1 MFLKNA
7 KYKFAVYVINIVV
20 IIITTPYIIN
30 GFGVEIYGLITSI
43 NVSLDYIAIFVTAL
57 SIILGRS
64 LIYSKSTAEVN
75 EKISEVYITYSLI
88 VTISMFV
95 FSIFLYNTN
104 YDKEIIIFLVITII
118 SFFIRMFMSVYRAIF
133 FSKNMLYMSS
143 VSDFIYK
150 SVFYSIIAISI
161 HFYNIGLIYYS
172 LMLLCLTGVVLF
184 IFNRAVSEI
193 GFKWNIVK
201 PRLKNIY
208 EMLKSSSWMVL
219 NQLGA
224 MLYFSLGIILL
235 NKYQTLKVVGL
246 YSISLLIITQI
257 KNISSL
263 VNNLFEPKILEY
275 FKEGNLEDAYNCYL
289 GSMLISGI
297 VLSIISGTLFLNLSD
312 FYALWIG
319 EFDQD
324 LVILTQLMLVHL
336 PLSATSAGIW
346 ILALGL
352 KKDKYSGL
360 STLIFGF
367 INIIL
372 ILAIE
377 TFNIQYEIQYS
388 YIIICTI
395 TMFMKNNIFMPYIL
409 RGNKFSILRFY
420 TYLLMTIVIAAVTIY
435 TNKII
440 SDLILV
446 NTVTDFIL
454 RLTAAT
460 TLNLLLVVVIILPFV
475 KYQDF
480 KKLIG

>member
-1 MFLKNA
+1 
-7 KYKFAVYVINIVV
+7 
-20 IIITTPYIIN
+20 
-30 GFGVEIYGLITSI
+30 
-43 NVSLDYIAIFVTAL
+43 
-57 SIILGRS
+57 
-64 LIYSKSTAEVN
+64 
-75 EKISEVYITYSLI
+75 
-88 VTISMFV
+88 
-95 FSIFLYNTN
+95 
-104 YDKEIIIFLVITII
+104 
-118 SFFIRMFMSVYRAIF
+118 
-133 FSKNMLYMSS
+133 
-143 VSDFIYK
+143 
-150 SVFYSIIAISI
+150 
-161 HFYNIGLIYYS
+161 
-172 LMLLCLTGVVLF
+172 
-184 IFNRAVSEI
+184 
-193 GFKWNIVK
+193 
-201 PRLKNIY
+201 
-208 EMLKSSSWMVL
+208 
-219 NQLGA
+219 

-275 FKEGNLEDAYNCYL
+275 FKEGKLEDAYNCYL
-289 GSMLISGI
+289 GSMLISGV
-297 VLSIISGTLFLNLSD
+297 VLSIISGTLFSNLSD
-312 FYALWIG
+312 FYTLWIG

-346 ILALGL
+346 VLALGL

-395 TMFMKNNIFMPYIL
+395 TMFMKNNIFMPYML
-409 RGNKFSILRFY
+409 KGNKFSILTFY
-420 TYLLMTIVIAAVTIY
+420 TYLFMTIVIATVTIY

-440 SDLILV
+440 SDLIIV
-446 NTVTDFIL
+446 NTVTDFIF

-460 TLNLLLVVVIILPFV
+460 TLNLLLVVVIILPFA